1 MKGVLYFIG
10 SVTVVIAAILL
21 FNLSS
26 SFQTEAEE
34 DPSPVEENATVEER
48 AQLILEALKEKGF
61 EQVAEY
67 VHSEKGVTF
76 SPYAYVENDHQTF
89 EQEKVEN
96 WKNDQSNYTWGTF
109 DGSGEPIELTPNEYY
124 EQFIYDK
131 DFASA
136 EEVHLDEAIQPR
148 GNSLHNAKEFY
159 PNASFIEFHVPGSE
173 EYAGMDWGSLIM
185 AFEEV
190 DGALYLVAIIH
201 DQWTI

>member
-10 SVTVVIAAILL
+10 SVAVVIVAVLL

-26 SFQTEAEE
+26 GSQTEAEE
-34 DPSPVEENATVEER
+34 GPPSVKENVTVEER
-48 AQLILEALKEKGF
+48 AQTILEALREEDF

-76 SPYAYVENDHQTF
+76 SPYAYVESEHQMF
-89 EQEKVEN
+89 DQENLKN
-96 WKNDQSNYTWGTF
+96 WKNDQSIYTWGTF
-109 DGSGEPIELTPNEYY
+109 DGSGYAIEVTPIEYY

-136 EEVHLDEAIQPR
+136 EEVHQDEAIQPR

-159 PNASFIEFHVPGSE
+159 PDARFIEFHVPGSE
-173 EYAGMDWGSLIM
+173 EYGGMDWGSLII
-185 AFEEV
+185 AFEEM
-190 DGALYLVAIIH
+190 DGALYLIAIIH